1 MARTILQSQMTPADE
16 LRELLGR
23 VEKRLANL
31 RGSGEGAVELLLDLD
46 RIDELWP
53 ELEAQG
59 VDLRAEA
66 GRWDTIQAQARR
78 SGPRLLRELW
88 AVGGLDQ
95 LRKREHGAEA
105 ALSWWWRLDALVRQD
120 SIARWRRSLV
130 TLGVIALVGVA
141 IWLLLRIFF
150 PVDPQVQAAF
160 AAQSAG
166 EQKILNSGD
175 YAGALADFQAAAQHT
190 PNEPEAWIRIGAV
203 LEKLGETQA
212 AQENY
217 DRARGLSQDEKS
229 FHLARA
235 GIYLG
240 LLMYDEAF
248 TDTQAVLAEEP
259 RNAVA
264 WYYLGSVY
272 EGQGKLEP
280 ALDALEKTSEYAT
293 ESDQTE
299 LVALARYRMAMLMQ
313 QVGLGDMRGPQPTLT
328 ATPDA

>member
-1 MARTILQSQMTPADE
+1 MTPADE
-16 LRELLGR
+16 LRELLGG

-31 RGSGEGAVELLLDLD
+31 RGSGKGAAELLLDLD

-59 VDLRAEA
+59 ADLRPES
-66 GRWDTIQAQARR
+66 GRWETIQAQLRR
-78 SGPRLLRELW
+78 NGPRLLRELW

-105 ALSWWWRLDALVRQD
+105 ELSWWWRLDELVRQD
-120 SIARWRRSLV
+120 TTARWRRSLMM
-130 TLGVIALVGVA
+130 LGAGALVVVA
-141 IWLLLRIFF
+141 LWLLQRTFF
-150 PVDPQVQAAF
+150 PVDPQVQAALS
-160 AAQSAG
+160 AQTAG
-166 EQKILNSGD
+166 EQKIINSGD
-175 YAGALADFQAAAQHT
+175 YASALADFQAAAEHQ
-190 PNEPEAWIRIGAV
+190 PDDPASWIRIGAV
-203 LEKLGETQA
+203 YEKLGEMEA

-217 DRARGLSQDEKS
+217 DRARHLTTSETE
-229 FHLARA
+229 FHVARA

-240 LLMYDEAF
+240 FLMYDEAYG
-248 TDTQAVLAEEP
+248 DTQAVLAAEP
-259 RNAVA
+259 KHAVA
-264 WYYLGSVY
+264 WYYLASAY

-313 QVGLGDMRGPQPTLT
+313 QVGLGDMRDPEPTVT
-328 ATPDA
+328 ATPEA